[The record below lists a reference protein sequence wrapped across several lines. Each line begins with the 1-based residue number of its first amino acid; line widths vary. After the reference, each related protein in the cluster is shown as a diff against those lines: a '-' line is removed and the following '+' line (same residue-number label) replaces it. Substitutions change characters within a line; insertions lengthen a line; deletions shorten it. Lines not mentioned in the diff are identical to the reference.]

1 MNALFSDNPV
11 SRALSMGNTTKPH
24 ESVTAITDKL
34 LDVILGEHTLVSGLG
49 WSLNFKAS
57 AEEEQLHDST

>member
-11 SRALSMGNTTKPH
+11 SRALSMGNTAKPH

-34 LDVILGEHTLVSGLG
+34 LDGILGEHTLVSGLC
-49 WSLNFKAS
+49 
-57 AEEEQLHDST
+57 